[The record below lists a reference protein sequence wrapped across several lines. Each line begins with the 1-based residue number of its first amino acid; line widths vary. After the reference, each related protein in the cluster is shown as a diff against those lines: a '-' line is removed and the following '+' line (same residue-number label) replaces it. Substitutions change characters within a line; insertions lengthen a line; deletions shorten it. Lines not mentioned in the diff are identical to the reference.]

1 MKRGETEKNVVHLDF
16 GQQQAAARSA
26 DGWLQGRYYS
36 SDGLSVKEF
45 LSFNSVFDIC
55 PFEVGVSRTRERR
68 EFRARLAKVSRL
80 LELSEFMPR
89 PFQSLSNGEMRRVL
103 FARAILKAPDVLVLD
118 DPMAGLDPSQRERFK
133 KIISALSR
141 DGIEI
146 RIKCRHAD
154 EVPAAFASSGG
165 YPAATRSGE
174 GAASPKGAAS
184 RRARDGETPALHRQP
199 ENAARSA
206 SAPYRKLRRRKAA
219 EQQSAPVVELRGI
232 TVRFGKRKLFDRFS
246 WTVRRGERWVLRGR
260 NGSGKTTLMALIT
273 GDSPLAYANDVRVF
287 GVRRGEGALADTRG
301 RIGIVSPEMQT
312 YGDASPEEM
321 LESALAGEP
330 ELLLLDEPCLNLGVV
345 ASRRILRRIA
355 AWLARR
361 PAATAICVA
370 HRPDHIPPG
379 FNLVQEL

>member
-1 MKRGETEKNVVHLDF
+1 MKRVETEKNVVHLDF

-55 PFEVGVSRTRERR
+55 PFEVGVSRARERR

-80 LELSEFMPR
+80 LDLTEFMPR

-133 KIISALSR
+133 KIISALAR

-154 EVPAAFASSGG
+154 EVPAIFL
-165 YPAATRSGE
+165 
-174 GAASPKGAAS
+174 
-184 RRARDGETPALHRQP
+184 RDGETPPLHR
-199 ENAARSA
+199 EAAG
-206 SAPYRKLRRRKAA
+206 APRKPRRRKGV
-219 EQQSAPVVELRGI
+219 ESQNPPVVELRDI
-232 TVRFGKRKLFDRFS
+232 TVRFGKRKLFDSFS
-246 WTVRRGERWVLRGR
+246 WTVRRGERWVLKGR

-287 GVRRGEGALADTRG
+287 GVRRGEGALAETRG
-301 RIGIVSPEMQT
+301 RIGVVSPEMQT
-312 YGDASPEEM
+312 YGDASPEDL

-330 ELLLLDEPCLNLGVV
+330 ELLLLDEPCLNLGAA
-345 ASRRILRRIA
+345 ASRRILRRIS

-361 PAATAICVA
+361 PNATAICVA

-379 FNLVQEL
+379 FDLVREI

>member
-1 MKRGETEKNVVHLDF
+1 MKCGEMERNVVHLDF

-80 LELSEFMPR
+80 LELSEFMSR

-141 DGIEI
+141 EGIEI
-146 RIKCRHAD
+146 RIRCRHAD
-154 EVPAAFASSGG
+154 EVPAAFV
-165 YPAATRSGE
+165 
-174 GAASPKGAAS
+174 
-184 RRARDGETPALHRQP
+184 RDGETPPLHRQL
-199 ENAARSA
+199 EIAARSA
-206 SAPYRKLRRRKAA
+206 SAPYRKSRRVEDNTPYHKPRRKKA
-219 EQQSAPVVELRGI
+219 EESVVELRDI
-232 TVRFGKRKLFDRFS
+232 TVKFGKRKLFDHFS

-287 GVRRGEGALADTRG
+287 GVRRGEGALAETRG
-301 RIGIVSPEMQT
+301 RIGTVSAEMQT

-321 LESALAGEP
+321 LESALASEL
-330 ELLLLDEPCLNLGVV
+330 ELLLLDEPCLNLGVT
-345 ASRRILRRIA
+345 ASRRMLRRIA

-361 PAATAICVA
+361 PDVTAICVA

-379 FNLVQEL
+379 FDLVREL

>member
-1 MKRGETEKNVVHLDF
+1 MKRGEKEKNVVHLDF

-55 PFEVGVSRTRERR
+55 PFEVGVNRARERR

-80 LELSEFMPR
+80 LDLSEFMPR

-103 FARAILKAPDVLVLD
+103 FARAILKSPDVLVLD

-154 EVPAAFASSGG
+154 EVPEAFARGG
-165 YPAATRSGE
+165 G
-174 GAASPKGAAS
+174 
-184 RRARDGETPALHRQP
+184 TPPLHRQLGV
-199 ENAARSA
+199 AARSA
-206 SAPYRKLRRRKAA
+206 SAPCRKQRRRKAA
-219 EQQSAPVVELRGI
+219 ESQNPPVVELRDI
-232 TVRFGKRKLFDRFS
+232 TVKFGKRKLFDRFC

-330 ELLLLDEPCLNLGVV
+330 ELLLLDEPCLNLGAA
-345 ASRRILRRIA
+345 ASRRMLRRIA

-361 PAATAICVA
+361 PGVTAICVA
-370 HRPDHIPPG
+370 HRPEHIPPG
-379 FNLVQEL
+379 FGLVREL

>member
-1 MKRGETEKNVVHLDF
+1 MKRGEKEKNVVHLDF

-55 PFEVGVSRTRERR
+55 PFEVGVNRARERR

-80 LELSEFMPR
+80 LDLSEFMPR

-103 FARAILKAPDVLVLD
+103 FARAILKSPDVLVLD

-154 EVPAAFASSGG
+154 EVPEAFARGG
-165 YPAATRSGE
+165 G
-174 GAASPKGAAS
+174 
-184 RRARDGETPALHRQP
+184 TPPLHRQLGV
-199 ENAARSA
+199 AARSA
-206 SAPYRKLRRRKAA
+206 SAPCRKQRRRKAA
-219 EQQSAPVVELRGI
+219 ESQNPPVVELRDI
-232 TVRFGKRKLFDRFS
+232 TVKFGKRKLFDRFC

-287 GVRRGEGALADTRG
+287 GVRRGEGALAETRG

-330 ELLLLDEPCLNLGVV
+330 ELLLLDEPCLNLGAA
-345 ASRRILRRIA
+345 ASRRMLRRIA

-361 PAATAICVA
+361 PGVTAICVA
-370 HRPDHIPPG
+370 HRPEHIPPG
-379 FNLVQEL
+379 FGLVREL

>member
-1 MKRGETEKNVVHLDF
+1 MQNEETEKNVVHLDF

-45 LSFNSVFDIC
+45 LSFNSVFNIC
-55 PFEVGVSRTRERR
+55 PFEVGVNRTREKR

-80 LELSEFMPR
+80 LALSDFMPR

-118 DPMAGLDPSQRERFK
+118 DPMAGLDASQREKFK
-133 KIISALSR
+133 KIISALPR

-146 RIKCRHAD
+146 RIRCRHAD
-154 EVPAAFASSGG
+154 EMPARFM
-165 YPAATRSGE
+165 RSGE
-174 GAASPKGAAS
+174 GSASPND
-184 RRARDGETPALHRQP
+184 RAKTRCG
-199 ENAARSA
+199 
-206 SAPYRKLRRRKAA
+206 RKQRRKDAV
-219 EQQSAPVVELRGI
+219 ESKEPPVVELRDV
-232 TVRFGKRKLFDRFS
+232 TVKFGKRKLFDHFS

-260 NGSGKTTLMALIT
+260 NGSGKTTIMALIT

-330 ELLLLDEPCLNLGVV
+330 ELLLLDEPCLNLGAA

-361 PAATAICVA
+361 PDVTAICVA

-379 FNLVQEL
+379 FDLVCEL

>member
-1 MKRGETEKNVVHLDF
+1 MKRGEKEKNVVHLDF

-36 SDGLSVKEF
+36 TDGLSVKEF

-80 LELSEFMPR
+80 LDLSEFMPR

-154 EVPAAFASSGG
+154 EVPAAFARGG
-165 YPAATRSGE
+165 EA
-174 GAASPKGAAS
+174 
-184 RRARDGETPALHRQP
+184 PALHRQP
-199 ENAARSA
+199 EIAARSA
-206 SAPYRKLRRRKAA
+206 SVSCSTV
-219 EQQSAPVVELRGI
+219 SA
-232 TVRFGKRKLFDRFS
+232 
-246 WTVRRGERWVLRGR
+246 GR
-260 NGSGKTTLMALIT
+260 
-273 GDSPLAYANDVRVF
+273 
-287 GVRRGEGALADTRG
+287 
-301 RIGIVSPEMQT
+301 
-312 YGDASPEEM
+312 
-321 LESALAGEP
+321 
-330 ELLLLDEPCLNLGVV
+330 
-345 ASRRILRRIA
+345 
-355 AWLARR
+355 
-361 PAATAICVA
+361 
-370 HRPDHIPPG
+370 
-379 FNLVQEL
+379 

>member
-55 PFEVGVSRTRERR
+55 PFEVGVSRARERR
-68 EFRARLAKVSRL
+68 EFRARLAKVKRL
-80 LELSEFMPR
+80 LDIGDFMSR

-103 FARAILKAPDVLVLD
+103 FARAILKDPDVLVLD

-133 KIISALSR
+133 KVISALSR

-154 EVPAAFASSGG
+154 EVPAAFARGG
-165 YPAATRSGE
+165 NAPSPRHK
-174 GAASPKGAAS
+174 ASPAP
-184 RRARDGETPALHRQP
+184 RRP
-199 ENAARSA
+199 
-206 SAPYRKLRRRKAA
+206 RRKDGA
-219 EQQSAPVVELRGI
+219 ESHNPPVVELRDV

-246 WTVRRGERWVLRGR
+246 WTVRRGERWVLKGR

-287 GVRRGEGALADTRG
+287 GVRRGEGSLAETRR
-301 RIGIVSPEMQT
+301 RIGMVSPEMQT
-312 YGDASPEEM
+312 YGDGGSEE
-321 LESALAGEP
+321 LLDAALAAEP
-330 ELLLLDEPCLNLGVV
+330 ELLLLDEPCLNLSAS

-361 PAATAICVA
+361 PNATAICVA

-379 FNLVQEL
+379 FALVRELDGK